1 MELALLHSI
10 SPIYFFHSISFFYAF
25 SFLLLFVPQYLYLIR
40 FTYSYLLF
48 SCCYIPLFYLLI
60 ISIRH
65 LILFTSFIPI
75 YISSLHPPLSLLL
88 DTSPSIPPFLSN
100 KKRANIPF
108 CLLKTRCSINK
119 KVAIRLHLK
128 FYSPCQFLKNFRNN
142 FFLFQI
148 KY

>member
-10 SPIYFFHSISFFYAF
+10 SPISFFVIRFLCFYAF
-25 SFLLLFVPQYLYLIR
+25 SSLCFI
-40 FTYSYLLF
+40 YSYLLF